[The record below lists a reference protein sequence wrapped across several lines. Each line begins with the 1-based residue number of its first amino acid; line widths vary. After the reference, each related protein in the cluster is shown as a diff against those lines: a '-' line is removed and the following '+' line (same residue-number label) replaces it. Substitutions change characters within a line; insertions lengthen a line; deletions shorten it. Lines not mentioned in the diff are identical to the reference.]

1 MDLYTYYYIKP
12 KREVKNDNHCNQVLR
27 SRLAIR
33 VEGRGFKSQERQKLF
48 VIFKAHLFVEQ
59 MKRFSIEM
67 LETFVTFVEWIKN
80 CRIKPQEM
88 KP

>member
-33 VEGRGFKSQERQKLF
+33 MEGRGFKSQERQLF
-48 VIFKAHLFVEQ
+48 VIFKAHLFEEQ

-67 LETFVTFVEWIKN
+67 LETFVTFEEWIN
-80 CRIKPQEM
+80 EL
-88 KP
+88 